1 MCNSLIAF
9 HCEWLYVPDLPESS
23 VLAQHSMS
31 ELKTDSETVQKKAR
45 VGIVIWIVLGL
56 IVLVWGA
63 YWLLIAPLITENKF
77 DPLNA
82 LFSGLAFWGVIYAI
96 LLQKSEL
103 VFQREELELTRG
115 EVRGQKEQ
123 LAAQN
128 RTLKQQRFENTF
140 FSLLTLFSNIVDSLE
155 IIRAARLGDPPSVFA
170 KGRACFSLFA
180 TEFSGEYGK
189 QQKAHED
196 WGHRT
201 LCATAYDH
209 FVNSRQ
215 AFVGHY
221 FRTLYNI
228 VKFIATSEVEN
239 KQMYMNI
246 LRAQLSSSE
255 LTLLFYNCISKYG
268 SDKFRPLI
276 EQFGLL
282 ENMDFSS
289 LINQKHR
296 ELFNKSAFHS
306 PL

>member
-1 MCNSLIAF
+1 
-9 HCEWLYVPDLPESS
+9 
-23 VLAQHSMS
+23 MS
-31 ELKTDSETVQKKAR
+31 ESKADSDTSKKKAT
-45 VGIVIWIVLGL
+45 VGIVIWVILVL
-56 IVLVWGA
+56 IVLVWGS
-63 YWLLIAPLITENKF
+63 YWEWVAPRINGGNQF

-103 VFQREELELTRG
+103 VLQREELGLTRG

-123 LAAQN
+123 LEVQN

-140 FSLLTLFSNIVDSLE
+140 FSLLNLFSSIVNSIE
-155 IIRAARLGDPPSVFA
+155 IKRSRMIGDTPDTIAS
-170 KGRACFSLFA
+170 GRECFSKFTSDFRTHYSA
-180 TEFSGEYGK
+180 
-189 QQKAHED
+189 QQREHAD

-209 FVNSRQ
+209 FFNSRQ
-215 AFVGHY
+215 GFVGHY

-228 VKFIATSEVEN
+228 VKFIMTSEVEN
-239 KQMYMNI
+239 KQMYVNI

-268 SDKFRPLI
+268 SEKFKLMV

-282 ENMDFSS
+282 ENMDFSG
-289 LINQKHR
+289 LIDPKHR
-296 ELFNKSAFHS
+296 ELFNESAFHS
-306 PL
+306 QS